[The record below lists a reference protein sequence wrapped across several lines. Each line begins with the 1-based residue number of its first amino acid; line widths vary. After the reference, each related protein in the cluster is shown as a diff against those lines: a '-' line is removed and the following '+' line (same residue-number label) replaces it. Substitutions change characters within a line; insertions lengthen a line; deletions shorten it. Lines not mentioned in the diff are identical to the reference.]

1 MRALTTEP
9 ATADHDPSRPTS
21 ATGGTGTIVI
31 RRRPSRPSGSAVA
44 RPVQLRRTSA
54 QAPRPP
60 VPTIRVLGCLVVE
73 PSPPGEL
80 RLRVR
85 ELLAL
90 IVSHRAIG
98 RDTAACLLWPDK
110 ELAAARSNLRVTL
123 SHLMRVVEHV
133 GGTWIS
139 ARHGV
144 LSIDTSQVRIDVDEF
159 TAAEALGRQAER
171 TGRPAIAVEHYTRAL
186 SWYGG
191 DYLRGVDFDGVHYE
205 RLRLEAVAFDIAIA
219 GARAARSIGEPDRAV
234 SFACAALTIDP
245 LGDAA
250 AVELAA
256 AVRAMGRLDAARAAL
271 GRHADELRRAGISPA
286 QFIDAHVS
294 QLRIA

>member
-1 MRALTTEP
+1 M
-9 ATADHDPSRPTS
+9 
-21 ATGGTGTIVI
+21 
-31 RRRPSRPSGSAVA
+31 
-44 RPVQLRRTSA
+44 
-54 QAPRPP
+54 
-60 VPTIRVLGCLVVE
+60 PTIRVLGCLVVE
-73 PSPPGEL
+73 PSPPGVEL

-123 SHLMRVVEHV
+123 SHLMRVVERT
-133 GGTWIS
+133 GSNWIS
-139 ARHGV
+139 SRHGV
-144 LSIDTSQVRIDVDEF
+144 LAIDTARVRIDVDEF

-171 TGRPAIAVEHYTRAL
+171 TGHPADAVEHYGRAL
-186 SWYGG
+186 AWYGG
-191 DYLRGVDFDGVHYE
+191 EYLRGVDLDGMHYE
-205 RLRLEAVAFDIAIA
+205 RLRLEAVAFDVAIA
-219 GARAARSIGEPDRAV
+219 GARAARAIGEPDRAV

-245 LGDAA
+245 LGDAG

-271 GRHADELRRAGISPA
+271 GRHADGLRCAGISPA
-286 QFIDAHVS
+286 RFIDAHVS